1 MGVLGFTE
9 TGFLVFFLVLV
20 RMTGLFIMAPVF
32 AHASVPA
39 QVKAWFAF
47 AVTLVVYP
55 MVSQTPI
62 SVPGEVTE
70 LALAIVRELLV
81 GFVVGYV
88 ALLLFA
94 AAQYAGELIDT
105 QIGFGMA
112 NLVDPSFGA
121 QVTVVGQ
128 FHFLVAT
135 MVYLAVNGHHFLL
148 GALVRSY
155 DVVPMGRTGLS
166 PDLFDSV
173 VLRFGELFKIA
184 LRMSLPAAICLLITE
199 MSLGI
204 AARAVPQMNVLMVGF
219 PLKICVGLA
228 VLVLAMPGFVGY
240 VRVALGRLQEAIV
253 LIIGAMRS

>member
-1 MGVLGFTE
+1 MGMLGFTE

-20 RMTGLFIMAPVF
+20 RMTGLFIIAPVF

-39 QVKAWFAF
+39 QFKAWFAF

-55 MVSQTPI
+55 MVSQTSI
-62 SVPGEVTE
+62 SAPGEVTE
-70 LALAIVRELLV
+70 FALVIVRELLV

-128 FHFLVAT
+128 FHFLAAT
-135 MVYLAVNGHHFLL
+135 MVYLAVNGHHFLV

-155 DVVPMGRTGLS
+155 DVVPMGRAGLS
-166 PDLFDSV
+166 PDLFDAV

-184 LRMSLPAAICLLITE
+184 LRMALPAAMCLLITE
-199 MSLGI
+199 MGLGI

-219 PLKICVGLA
+219 SLKICVGLA

>member
-9 TGFLVFFLVLV
+9 TGFLTFFLVLV
-20 RMTGLFIMAPVF
+20 RMTGLFILAPMF
-32 AHASVPA
+32 AHASIPA

-55 MVSQTPI
+55 MVSQTPM
-62 SVPGEVTE
+62 SAPGEVAE
-70 LALAIVRELLV
+70 FAWVIARELFVGLV
-81 GFVVGYV
+81 LGYV
-88 ALLLFA
+88 ALLVFA

-128 FHFLVAT
+128 FHFLAAT
-135 MVYLAVNGHHFLL
+135 MVYLAVNGHHFLM

-155 DVVPMGRTGLS
+155 DVVPMGQAGLS
-166 PDLFDSV
+166 PDLFDLI

-184 LRMSLPAAICLLITE
+184 VRMALPAVVCLLITE

-204 AARAVPQMNVLMVGF
+204 VARAVPQMNVLMVGF

-240 VRVALGRLQEAIV
+240 VRVVLGRLQEAIV